1 VPQAVADL
9 VRIVP
14 FNDLAALERVFAEHP
29 GQIAGMIMEPMM
41 MNAGIIVPDAGYLE
55 GVRDIVHRHGALLTF
70 DEVKTG
76 LVVHRGGAT
85 RLFGVT
91 PDLVCLAKALGGGV
105 PCGAIG
111 GTEEVMGL
119 IEDGRYNQ
127 IGTFN
132 GNPMTMA
139 AAVATLTE
147 VLTEDAY
154 ARADDVGS
162 YVLQQSLEVLRSYG
176 HAAYGHHYGFKVCVV
191 FSGEVATNYRQF
203 LGFNT
208 AVSHLHFLTQFNGG
222 VFLPPWGKSESITM
236 SVAHDRTHAD
246 QWIDNMDR
254 FGRALAEVSDR
265 TSADFAVGSYN

>member
-1 VPQAVADL
+1 
-9 VRIVP
+9 
-14 FNDLAALERVFAEHP
+14 
-29 GQIAGMIMEPMM
+29 MIMEPMM
-41 MNAGIIVPDAGYLE
+41 MNAGIIVPEPGYLA
-55 GVRDIVHRHGALLTF
+55 GVRDIVHRHGALLAF

-76 LVVHRGGAT
+76 LVVHPGGAT

-111 GTEEVMGL
+111 GTDEVMGL
-119 IEDGRYNQ
+119 IDDGRYNQ

-132 GNPMTMA
+132 GNPLTMA

-147 VLTEDAY
+147 VLTDEAY
-154 ARADDVGS
+154 ATADDVGS
-162 YVLQQSLEVLRSYG
+162 YVLGESLDVLRAHG
-176 HAAYGHHYGFKVCVV
+176 HAAYGHHFGFKVCVV
-191 FSGEVATNYRQF
+191 FSGEVARNYRQF

-236 SVAHDRTHAD
+236 SVAHDRSHAD
-246 QWIDNMDR
+246 QWIANMER
-254 FGRALAEVSDR
+254 FATMLAEVSDR
-265 TSADFAVGSYN
+265 SSVDFAVGSYN